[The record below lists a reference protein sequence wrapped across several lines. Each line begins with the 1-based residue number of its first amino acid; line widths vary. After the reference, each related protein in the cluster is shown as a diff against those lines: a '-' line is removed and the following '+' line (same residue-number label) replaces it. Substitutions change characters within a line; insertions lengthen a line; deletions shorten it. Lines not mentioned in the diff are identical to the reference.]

1 MYNPEHFRETRQD
14 VLHALIDAH
23 PLSTLVTQRTGGMTA
38 DHLPLL
44 RATLDDGTQVLRGH
58 VARANPVHRELA
70 SGASVLVIFS
80 GPQAYITPS
89 WYPSKQEHGRVVPTW
104 NYSVVHVHGRIRFI
118 DDARWLHDLVARLT
132 DRHESPRPAPWQV
145 SDAPDDYIERML
157 SAIVGLEIHVET
169 IEGKFKQSQNRD
181 ARDRAGVATGLA
193 LDAVMSAAPTQGE
206 SDVDHRS

>member
-1 MYNPEHFRETRQD
+1 MYNPEHFRETRSD
-14 VLHALIDAH
+14 VLHAFIDAH
-23 PLSTLVTQRTGGMTA
+23 ALGALVTQRAGGMTA

-70 SGASVLVIFS
+70 EDASVLVIFS

-118 DDARWLHDLVARLT
+118 DDAPWLHGLVGALT
-132 DRHESPRPAPWQV
+132 DRHERPRPAPWQV
-145 SDAPDDYIERML
+145 SDAPADYIEGML
-157 SAIVGLEIHVET
+157 AAIVGLEIRIEA

-181 ARDRAGVATGLA
+181 ARDRAGVAAGLA
-193 LDAVMSAAPTQGE
+193 LDAVTTSTPTTGG
-206 SDVDHRS
+206 V